1 VDWLD
6 NDPSPLDTS
15 AGLRGRPSTVP
26 SALFN
31 PRTRAGRTALQ
42 LRDGIEFE
50 DWCRMGEQ
58 VGELVDASAWWIG
71 DWLVYGRRT
80 FPDRY
85 RSAIAATGFGYQTL
99 RNYAS
104 IAARIPVYRRRD
116 NLSFG
121 HHAEVAALDE
131 EDQEMWLLRCSV
143 QGWSRNEL
151 RAALRDERNPS
162 SPVTVQA
169 VPIELEVGSV
179 RHSRWCA
186 AATADGRPLTDWI
199 ACVVDDAAESALR
212 RKEHSLELAS

>member
-6 NDPSPLDTS
+6 DKIAPGEAAEGS
-15 AGLRGRPSTVP
+15 RGRRSTAP

-31 PRTRAGRTALQ
+31 SRTKAGRTALQ
-42 LRDGIEFE
+42 LRAGIEFD
-50 DWCRMGEQ
+50 DWCRIGEQ

-71 DWLVYGRRT
+71 DWLVYGRQT
-80 FPDRY
+80 FPGRY
-85 RSAIAATGFGYQTL
+85 RSAIEATGFGYQTL

-104 IAARIPVYRRRD
+104 VAARIPVYRRRD

-131 EDQEMWLLRCSV
+131 DDQEMWLLRCSV

-151 RAALRDERNPS
+151 RAALRDERETS
-162 SPVTVQA
+162 LPVTAQA

-186 AATADGRPLTDWI
+186 AATADGRPLTEWI
-199 ACVVDDAAESALR
+199 ACVLDDAAESALR
-212 RKEHSLELAS
+212 RKERSLELAS